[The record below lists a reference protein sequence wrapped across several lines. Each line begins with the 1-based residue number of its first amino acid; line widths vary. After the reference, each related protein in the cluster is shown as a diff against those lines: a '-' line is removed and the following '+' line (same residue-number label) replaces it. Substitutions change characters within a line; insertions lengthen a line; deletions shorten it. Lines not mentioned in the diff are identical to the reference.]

1 MSIKIENHRESVNKE
16 WLTAN
21 REWVIPMINE
31 AIAKQHSSCA
41 PTTLRRV
48 MELLMW
54 TKPYM
59 PLKKMS
65 PYFMPTWIDEAMS
78 IDKKAFNR
86 TAFWDADTMRQRQ
99 GSSQFN

>member
-1 MSIKIENHRESVNKE
+1 MKIEKHREATNKA

-21 REWVIPMINE
+21 REWVIPMIE
-31 AIAKQHSSCA
+31 KAIAEQHACQA
-41 PTTLRRV
+41 PTSLRRV

-54 TKPYM
+54 TKPYVA
-59 PLKKMS
+59 LSKMS

-78 IDKKAFNR
+78 IDRRAYNS
-86 TAFWDADTMRQRQ
+86 TAFWDASTMRQRQ